1 MQETPMS
8 DTEQPPSS
16 EEILLSSFRA
26 FLATLNRHG
35 QPTPQPLTTTRLASI
50 LSCNPPRDMTSE
62 ERILLRNLE
71 EQTETLIKN
80 ELESFPDSTQAH
92 DIAVALEEITRF
104 KILISKLVIE
114 QLEYSLNDPNI
125 IKKIASH
132 LSITPT
138 TNVDDS
144 DF

>member
-1 MQETPMS
+1 
-8 DTEQPPSS
+8 
-16 EEILLSSFRA
+16 
-26 FLATLNRHG
+26 
-35 QPTPQPLTTTRLASI
+35 
-50 LSCNPPRDMTSE
+50 MTSE